1 MNIAVIL
8 CGGTGS
14 RMNQELPKQFIE
26 INSKPLFQYSIEA
39 FLNEK
44 IIDYIVLV
52 INKQYENLYQ
62 KYLNELKYR
71 NIFMVYGGDSRQKSV
86 ENAINFLKN
95 KISSKDLVLIHD
107 GARPLIDSEIIN
119 SNIMKCHDT
128 QNPVLTC
135 VSVVDTIMDKE
146 FNLLNRDQLIAA
158 QTPQTFRF
166 EQLEAIHEFAKEK
179 NIISASDDIQLA
191 KAYGLNISLVS
202 GTRKNLKVTEKED
215 LEIIKLYLKSR

>member
-1 MNIAVIL
+1 
-8 CGGTGS
+8 
-14 RMNQELPKQFIE
+14 
-26 INSKPLFQYSIEA
+26 
-39 FLNEK
+39 
-44 IIDYIVLV
+44 
-52 INKQYENLYQ
+52 
-62 KYLNELKYR
+62 
-71 NIFMVYGGDSRQKSV
+71 MVYGGDSRQKSV
-86 ENAINFLKN
+86 ENAIDFLKN

-119 SNIMKCHDT
+119 SNIAKCYDT

-135 VSVVDTIMDKE
+135 VNVVDTIMDKE
-146 FNLLNRDQLIAA
+146 FNLLNRDYLIAA

-202 GTRKNLKVTEKED
+202 GARKNLKVTEKED
-215 LEIIKLYLKSR
+215 LELIKLYLKSR